1 MEEAILRNYWLF
13 TISSTIIGIFVTICI
28 FKYDQIKRVL
38 KRKITFC
45 IVKNKTRGVVY
56 DVMKELQPH
65 NRRYI
70 RQQVREYLK
79 ELQKPSYEQK
89 KTTEEPKVT
98 VTRNRTKG
106 KTKTSEL

>member
-13 TISSTIIGIFVTICI
+13 TMASTTIGIFVTICI
-28 FKYDQIKRVL
+28 FRYDQIKRIL

-45 IVKNKTRGVVY
+45 IVKNNTRDVVY

-79 ELQKPSYEQK
+79 ELQTPSYEQK
-89 KTTEEPKVT
+89 KVTEEPEVT
-98 VTRNRTKG
+98 VTRVRKRKSTN
-106 KTKTSEL
+106 